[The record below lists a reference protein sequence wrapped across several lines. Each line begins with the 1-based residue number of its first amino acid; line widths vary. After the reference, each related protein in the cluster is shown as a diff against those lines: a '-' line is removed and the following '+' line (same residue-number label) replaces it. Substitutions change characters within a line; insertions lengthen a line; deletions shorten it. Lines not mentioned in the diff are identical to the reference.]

1 MTIDDM
7 YVKIFKALGHPIR
20 MKIVRKLRN
29 GPLCVCTINETVEFS
44 QSNLSQHLKILK
56 DAGILKSDKEGL
68 KIMYSIKDEEVK
80 NLLDIAEKIIKNEVE
95 SMTNRLS
102 AEEE

>member
-80 NLLDIAEKIIKNEVE
+80 NLLDIAEKIIKNEVGAMNE
-95 SMTNRLS
+95 RIS
-102 AEEE
+102 AEG

>member
-20 MKIVRKLRN
+20 MKIVRSLRS
-29 GPLCVCTINETVEFS
+29 GPLCVCTINENVDFS

-56 DAGILKSDKEGL
+56 DAGILKSDKDGL
-68 KIMYSIKDEEVK
+68 KIMYSIKDEEIK
-80 NLLDIAEKIIKNEVE
+80 NILDIAEKIIKNEVKA
-95 SMTNRLS
+95 MNNRLT
-102 AEEE
+102 AEE

>member
-20 MKIVRKLRN
+20 MKIVRSLRS
-29 GPLCVCTINETVEFS
+29 GPLCVCTINENVDFS

-56 DAGILKSDKEGL
+56 DAGILKSDKDGL

-80 NLLDIAEKIIKNEVE
+80 NLLNVAEKIIKTEIRDMD
-95 SMTNRLS
+95 SRMS
-102 AEEE
+102 EEE